1 MTLIRKEYL
10 ALFLLFIVHLIV
22 LWPGSLTT
30 DSQQQ
35 YDAAITGQYSD
46 HHPFIMSFLWRYLDK
61 LYPGPGL
68 MLLTHLGL
76 LYGSTFFLIKSVDHQ
91 KWRFSLMVTPLIP
104 HILCYSGMIW
114 KDVACAYSYMLV
126 LCVLAYLSIR
136 DKKLTFSILLPLLII
151 LAYGTL
157 VKFQAQYLAPIV
169 LAWMTLHRTHY
180 TFKKSFFQNALVTAS
195 IFYGMILSIQ
205 HFGPKVEE
213 NHSWQLVKL
222 YDLSAIAVHLN
233 EDIFPEFTKTKTFSI
248 KELHQRFNHK
258 RVDDLVF
265 SDPIL
270 QKGSTEE
277 ERQQVWNTWAKEV
290 LKHPLIYL
298 RHRAANLG
306 YVLLSTPEFDSISS
320 FINQIS
326 TPESMTHKGLYLSAR
341 ILGYLFLAHLIGI
354 ALSFGY
360 LMLSL
365 VTLGKT
371 RSAIPLFFLNATGLA
386 MVFFLYFF
394 SMAGTPRYTYISICL
409 VHASHVF
416 AWICWK
422 RRKQISPSLSFGN

>member
-1 MTLIRKEYL
+1 MTFLRKEYL
-10 ALFLLFIVHLIV
+10 GLFILFIVHLIV
-22 LWPGSLTT
+22 LWPGTLSP
-30 DSQQQ
+30 DSQGQ
-35 YDAAITGQYSD
+35 YNAAIAGQYSD

-68 MLLTHLGL
+68 MLLMQLSL
-76 LYGSTFFLIKSVDHQ
+76 LYDSTLFLIKSVDHQ
-91 KWRFSLMVTPLIP
+91 KWRFALVFTPLIP
-104 HILCYSGMIW
+104 HILCYSCMIW
-114 KDVACAYSYMLV
+114 KDVACAYSYMFV
-126 LCVLAYLSIR
+126 LCTLAYLSVR
-136 DKKLTFSILLPLLII
+136 DKKLTFSMLFPLLII

-169 LAWMTLHRTHY
+169 LIWMALHRADY
-180 TFKKSFFQNALVTAS
+180 TFKKSFLKNVLVTAS
-195 IFYGMILSIQ
+195 IFYGMIASIQ
-205 HFGPKVEE
+205 HFGPKVQE
-213 NHSWQLVKL
+213 NHSWQFVKL

-233 EDIFPEFTKTKTFSI
+233 EDIFPEFTKTKTFSM
-248 KELHQRFNHK
+248 KELHQRFNHQ

-277 ERQQVWNTWAKEV
+277 ERQKVWNTWASEV

-306 YVLLSTPEFDSISS
+306 YVLLSTPGFDPISR

-326 TPESMTHKGLYLSAR
+326 EPGSMTHKTLYISAR
-341 ILGYLFLAHLIGI
+341 ITGYLFLAHLIGI

-416 AWICWK
+416 AWMCWK
-422 RRKQISPSLSFGN
+422 RRKQTSPLSSS